1 MGCGGSQS
9 DLVPV
14 TGCQGGALEVIPNN
28 QEYVMNQPTI
38 MKLKEKFFSFSGDD
52 CVIKD
57 LDGKTWFKINSETL
71 SMSNKRSML
80 DNEGRVIAGYRKKL
94 LSMHA
99 TAYITGEV
107 GGKTLVYATIK
118 KESMMSF
125 TASAEI
131 FLHDPPVDIDN
142 VTTDG
147 LVAKIRVEGDFLG
160 KKYDFMMG
168 SRDNPYKVAQVVR
181 KWMTTMESNSYF
193 VNIGTSMDVAF
204 ICMCAMA
211 IDELFCEQ
219 K

>member
-1 MGCGGSQS
+1 V
-9 DLVPV
+9 L
-14 TGCQGGALEVIPNN
+14 PNN
-28 QEYVMNQPTI
+28 QQYVMNQPTI

-52 CVIKD
+52 CTVKD
-57 LDGKTWFKINSETL
+57 LDGKTWFKINAETL
-71 SMSNKRSML
+71 SLSSKRTMMDAGGS
-80 DNEGRVIAGYRKKL
+80 VIAGYRKKL

-118 KESMMSF
+118 KESMMSM

-131 FLHDPPVDIDN
+131 FLHNPPMDIDN

-147 LVAKIRVEGDFLG
+147 LSAKIRVEGDFFA

-168 SRDNPYKVAQVVR
+168 NRDNPYKVAQVVR
-181 KWMTTMESNSYF
+181 KWQTLFENNSYF
-193 VNIGTSMDVAF
+193 VNIGTNMDVAF

-211 IDELFCEQ
+211 IDELFCDQ